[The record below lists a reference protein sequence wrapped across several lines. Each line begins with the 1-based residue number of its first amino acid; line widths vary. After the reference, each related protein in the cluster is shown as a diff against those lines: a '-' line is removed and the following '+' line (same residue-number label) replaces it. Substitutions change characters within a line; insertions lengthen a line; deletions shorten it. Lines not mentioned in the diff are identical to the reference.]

1 MLPKWTPLA
10 PKMRLD
16 GVLEGILEPT
26 WATLVQGASKTSLG
40 HPETLPDLQNGSETL
55 SKLARKH
62 SQKEES

>member
-1 MLPKWTPLA
+1 
-10 PKMRLD
+10 MRLD